1 MMAGCT
7 ANILRCSVRAA
18 GEANSTSAPQCTATI
33 HAAQL
38 GWQDV
43 TFAGP
48 WGSMRVHL
56 PIVGRHNAMNAL
68 QAVAAAW
75 SIGVPAQVIEQTL
88 ASCAAP
94 PGRLEPVTRPTD
106 PFAVLVDYAHTDDA
120 LLNVLT
126 ALRPLVGPGGRLVTV
141 FGCGGDRDR
150 TKRPRMMRV
159 ACEHSDRV
167 IVTSDNPRTEN
178 PEAII
183 DEVLTGQPTGVRAAG
198 KPALE
203 VIRQVD
209 RAQAIALAVTD
220 ARPGDIVLI
229 AGKGHED
236 YQIIGTQTRPFD
248 DRIEARTALSRGAG
262 STPRELVSG

>member
-1 MMAGCT
+1 
-7 ANILRCSVRAA
+7 
-18 GEANSTSAPQCTATI
+18 
-33 HAAQL
+33 
-38 GWQDV
+38 
-43 TFAGP
+43 
-48 WGSMRVHL
+48 
-56 PIVGRHNAMNAL
+56 
-68 QAVAAAW
+68 
-75 SIGVPAQVIEQTL
+75 
-88 ASCAAP
+88 
-94 PGRLEPVTRPTD
+94 
-106 PFAVLVDYAHTDDA
+106 
-120 LLNVLT
+120 
-126 ALRPLVGPGGRLVTV
+126 VTV

-183 DEVLTGQPTGVRAAG
+183 DEVLTGQPTGASGAARAAG
-198 KPALE
+198 KPAVE
-203 VIRQVD
+203 VVRQVD

-248 DRIEARTALSRGAG
+248 DRIEARSALGRGAG

>member
-1 MMAGCT
+1 
-7 ANILRCSVRAA
+7 VK
-18 GEANSTSAPQCTATI
+18 
-33 HAAQL
+33 
-38 GWQDV
+38 
-43 TFAGP
+43 
-48 WGSMRVHL
+48 L

-68 QAVAAAW
+68 QAAAAAYA
-75 SIGVPAQVIEQTL
+75 IGVPAAAIAHALGT
-88 ASCAAP
+88 CTAP
-94 PGRLEPVTRPTD
+94 PGRLEPVTTPDD

-141 FGCGGDRDR
+141 FGCGGDRDA

-178 PEAII
+178 PESII
-183 DEVLTGQPTGVRAAG
+183 DQVIAGRPDGTAA
-198 KPALE
+198 PFT
-203 VIRQVD
+203 RQVD
-209 RAQAIALAVTD
+209 RARAIEQAVAE

-236 YQIIGTQTRPFD
+236 YQIIGTEKRPFD
-248 DRIEARTALSRGAG
+248 DRLVARAALGQGAAAAVPAHVG
-262 STPRELVSG
+262 